1 MRTRTAVVVAGAAVA
16 GAVLFRRT
24 VRPWMASWGATTAE
38 IGQPLSADVFVRPG
52 ASRTTR
58 AITID
63 APVGDVWRWLVQ
75 IGEDQ
80 AGFYSYTWL
89 ERLARTDMRN
99 AERVNEAWQHR
110 EVGDTIWLAQRWGEL
125 GRQVAAVV
133 EPEQALAMVSPADY
147 AAIQA
152 GQSASGYWG
161 FFLEPIDA
169 AHTRFIVRTSGG
181 AVGNDVFDLVHFVME
196 QKMMRGLKRRAER
209 ADASR

>member
-99 AERVNEAWQHR
+99 ADRVNEAWQHR

-181 AVGNDVFDLVHFVME
+181 AVGNDFFDLVHFVME